1 LPEDFLFQD
10 SAEVSFFAAFVFSA
24 AGKRGLG
31 ELVAALG
38 TERRGG
44 LPPVLAL
51 AAIAH
56 SFLHMLAVQTIS
68 TARAHFAVCVHC
80 LNWGH

>member
-1 LPEDFLFQD
+1 LPEDFLLQD
-10 SAEVSFFAAFVFSA
+10 SADVSFFAAAVFSV

-31 ELVAALG
+31 DPEAALG

-56 SFLHMLAVQTIS
+56 SFLHMFAVQTIS
-68 TARAHFAVCVHC
+68 TARAHLAVCVHC